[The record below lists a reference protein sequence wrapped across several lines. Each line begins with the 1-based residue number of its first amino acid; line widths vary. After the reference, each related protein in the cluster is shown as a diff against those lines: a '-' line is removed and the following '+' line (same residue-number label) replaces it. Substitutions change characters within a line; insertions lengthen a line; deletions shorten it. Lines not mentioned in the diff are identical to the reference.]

1 MKSRFPLALLA
12 VLLLAACTPSSGTS
26 TTLAIPLPEGSSTTT
41 TISSGTTT
49 DVSLPEGTEELP
61 ESLRAEIA
69 LLIPRTEE
77 LRELSFTSPPTITV
91 LSTDEL
97 SARVIEEV
105 EDEYEDVEVDQ
116 AMYRLLGLTPGE
128 FDLMESLKSLYG
140 EQVAGFYDGDTKELV
155 VTARNSEFSPL
166 EEATLI
172 HELTHALTDQVHSF
186 NARFNELFDN
196 DRFDEGSAFQS
207 VVEGDATLVE
217 TLFAQQLTFEEQQ
230 EFLEEAF
237 AVDSTIFETMPLFIQ
252 DSLIFPY
259 QEGAAFIQ
267 EEWAEGG
274 FDAIDALYEA
284 PPVSSEQILNHDDYP
299 DDGPVPIDLPE
310 QELAGYEHSYGSVWG
325 ELGFRLM
332 FDQVLGGASSAVEG
346 WGGDSYDLYFNGT
359 DVVLVILYQGDEAGD
374 ATEMASTF
382 RDYFQ
387 LITGLAEPT
396 ADPGAGAGAIYS
408 AEDYAF
414 VSTVG
419 DRVLLVAASDPA
431 VGAIARAWYP
441 EF

>member
-1 MKSRFPLALLA
+1 MKSRLPLALLA
-12 VLLLAACTPSSGTS
+12 VLLLGACTPSSDTS
-26 TTLAIPLPEGSSTTT
+26 TTLSIPLPDDSTTT
-41 TISSGTTT
+41 TISSETTT
-49 DVSLPEGTEELP
+49 AVTLPEGTEELP
-61 ESLRAEIA
+61 EGLRAEIA
-69 LLIPRTEE
+69 RLIPRTEE
-77 LRELSFTSPPTITV
+77 LRELTFTSAPTITV

-116 AMYRLLGLTPGE
+116 ALYRLLALTPIG

-155 VTARNSEFSPL
+155 VTARNEEFSPL

-186 NARFNELFDN
+186 NERFNELFDN

-217 TLFAQQLTFEEQQ
+217 TLYAQQLTSEEQQ

-259 QEGAAFIQ
+259 QEGAAFAQ
-267 EEWAEGG
+267 AEWAEGG
-274 FDAIDALYEA
+274 FDAIDALYET
-284 PPVSSEQILNHDDYP
+284 PPVSSEQILNPDDYP
-299 DDGPVPIDLPE
+299 GDGPVPIDLPD
-310 QELAGYEHSYGSVWG
+310 QELPGYEHSYGSVWG

-332 FDQVLGGASSAVEG
+332 FDQILGGASTAVEG

-359 DVVLVILYQGDEAGD
+359 DVVLVLLYQGDEAND
-374 ATEMASTF
+374 ATEMIATL
-382 RDYFQ
+382 RDYFR
-387 LITGLAEPT
+387 LITGVAEPT
-396 ADPGAGAGAIYS
+396 ADPGAGAGSIYA

-414 VSTVG
+414 VSNVG

-431 VGAIARAWYP
+431 VGAIARGWYP
-441 EF
+441 DF

>member
-1 MKSRFPLALLA
+1 MKSRLPLALLA
-12 VLLLAACTPSSGTS
+12 VLLLGACTPSSDTS
-26 TTLAIPLPEGSSTTT
+26 TTLSIPLPDDSTTT
-41 TISSGTTT
+41 TISSETTT
-49 DVSLPEGTEELP
+49 AVTLPEGTEELP
-61 ESLRAEIA
+61 EGLRAEIA
-69 LLIPRTEE
+69 RLIPRTEE
-77 LRELSFTSPPTITV
+77 LRELTFTSAPTITV

-116 AMYRLLGLTPGE
+116 ALYRLLALTPIG

-155 VTARNSEFSPL
+155 VTARDEEFSPL

-172 HELTHALTDQVHSF
+172 HELTHALTDQVHAF
-186 NARFNELFDN
+186 NERFNELFDN

-217 TLFAQQLTFEEQQ
+217 TLYAQQLTFEEQQ

-259 QEGAAFIQ
+259 QEGAAFTQ
-267 EEWAEGG
+267 AEWAEGG
-274 FDAIDALYEA
+274 FDAIDALYET
-284 PPVSSEQILNHDDYP
+284 PPVSSEQILNPDDYP
-299 DDGPVPIDLPE
+299 DDGPVPIDLPD
-310 QELAGYEHSYGSVWG
+310 QELPGYEHSYGSVWG

-332 FDQVLGGASSAVEG
+332 FDQILGGASTAVEG
-346 WGGDSYDLYFNGT
+346 WGGDSYDLYSNGT
-359 DVVLVILYQGDEAGD
+359 DIVLVLLYQGDEAVD
-374 ATEMASTF
+374 ATEMASTL

-387 LITGLAEPT
+387 LITGVSEPT
-396 ADPGAGAGAIYS
+396 ADPGAGAGALYS
-408 AEDYAF
+408 AEDFAF
-414 VSTVG
+414 VSNVG
-419 DRVLLVAASDPA
+419 DLVLLVAASDPA